1 MNQPDR
7 TLTILEPPAGGWER
21 LRSRRDTTNGW
32 APSWWALA
40 SGSAAAV
47 TWLAIATGHTEI
59 RMQLTGG
66 RLIGE
71 RSQGVNV
78 QILENGHAVALHNA
92 DPNVRIYWV
101 DPPDSTDMKP
111 R

>member
-1 MNQPDR
+1 MNESDR
-7 TLTILEPPAGGWER
+7 MLTILEPPAGGWER
-21 LRSRRDTTNGW
+21 LRSRRNITSGW

-47 TWLAIATGHTEI
+47 TWLVMATGHTEI

-66 RLIGE
+66 RLIDE

-78 QILENGHAVALHNA
+78 QILENGHAIALQNS

-101 DPPDSTDMKP
+101 DSTDSPGKKT

>member
-7 TLTILEPPAGGWER
+7 ILTILAPPPGGWER
-21 LRSRRDTTNGW
+21 LRSRRNITSGW

-47 TWLAIATGHTEI
+47 AWLAMAAGQTEI

-66 RLIGE
+66 RLIDE
-71 RSQGVNV
+71 RSHGVNV
-78 QILENGHAVALHNA
+78 QILENGHAVALQND
-92 DPNVRIYWV
+92 DPNVRIFWV
-101 DPPDSTDMKP
+101 DPTDSMDTKT

>member
-7 TLTILEPPAGGWER
+7 FLTTLEPPAGGLDR
-21 LRSRRDTTNGW
+21 LRSRCNITSGW

-47 TWLAIATGHTEI
+47 AWLAIATGHSEI
-59 RMQLTGG
+59 RMQLSGG
-66 RLIGE
+66 RLIDE

-78 QILENGHAVALHNA
+78 QILENGHAVAVQNA
-92 DPNVRIYWV
+92 DPNVKIYWV
-101 DPPDSTDMKP
+101 DPPDSTETKT